1 MEDLTALPNIG
12 ETVAAALRKAGVES
26 YGDLADM
33 GAVEA
38 ALRVARGGRKD
49 CYNLLFALEGA
60 IRGVRWHSIPKQDRA
75 RLKQEFERARA
86 G

>member
-1 MEDLTALPNIG
+1 MKDLTALPNIG
-12 ETVAAALRKAGVES
+12 ETLARELRKAGIDT
-26 YGDLADM
+26 YDDLADI

-38 ALRVARGGRKD
+38 TLQVARGGRKD

-60 IRGVRWHSIPKQDRA
+60 IRGIRWHSIPKQDRA
-75 RLKQEFERARA
+75 RLKQELDRART